1 MRKYRIIGL
10 TGPTGS
16 GKSIAADIFRQ
27 LGFSVVNADALSR
40 KSLRKGSVT
49 LRILQAIFGNDIAD
63 SSGEP
68 NRQLIAQR
76 AFSSKENTKIL
87 NAVTHSQIYMLAM
100 AEFKALTDSGAE
112 NIVFDAPTLLDGN
125 GQFVC
130 DYVVTVLADRNERL
144 QRIIQRDGISRRQAN
159 ERLEAQH
166 SDEFYISA
174 SDFVIYNNSDFTELK
189 NQIES
194 FLGGIDFA
202 E

>member
-27 LGFSVVNADALSR
+27 LGFSVVNADELSR

-125 GQFVC
+125 GQFV
-130 DYVVTVLADRNERL
+130 RFH
-144 QRIIQRDGISRRQAN
+144 SRRQRAFQLCIGLSKGTVFRAV
-159 ERLEAQH
+159 RLMNVLRLSTATN
-166 SDEFYISA
+166 FISRLL
-174 SDFVIYNNSDFTELK
+174 IL
-189 NQIES
+189 
-194 FLGGIDFA
+194 
-202 E
+202 